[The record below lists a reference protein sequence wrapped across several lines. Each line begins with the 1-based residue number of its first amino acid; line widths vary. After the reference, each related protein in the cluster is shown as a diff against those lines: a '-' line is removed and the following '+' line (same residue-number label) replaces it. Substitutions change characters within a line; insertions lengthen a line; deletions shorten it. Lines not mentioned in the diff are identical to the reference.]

1 MKASTIWTNKKIIT
15 VPLVI
20 IFWIGVWYIAALLIG
35 QELLVPTPAVTLE
48 TLFRLGATGQFWLN
62 VLFSTLRIIYGFALG
77 VLIGVLGGYLSAKS
91 KLVHTLFSPIL
102 HLARAV
108 PVVSFILLA
117 FVWIK
122 TNFISVFITVLM
134 VAPIIWET
142 VRAALV
148 GIDRG
153 LVEMGQVFGLSN
165 KDILLKIK
173 FPQIFPPFM
182 ASLTSAL
189 GLAWKAGIAA
199 EYICHPKQSVGV
211 MLYNAKTY
219 LETAETFALT
229 LVVVVISFGLELLVK
244 YAARRCQ
251 G

>member
-1 MKASTIWTNKKIIT
+1 MKPSTIQVSKKIIT
-15 VPLVI
+15 ALAVAL
-20 IFWIGVWYIAALLIG
+20 FWIGVWYIVALAVN
-35 QELLVPTPAVTLE
+35 QELLVPTPALTLK
-48 TLFRLGATGQFWLN
+48 TLFDLAATGEFWLN
-62 VLFSTLRIIYGFALG
+62 VLFSTLRIIEGF
-77 VLIGVLGGYLSAKS
+77 LIGVAVGIAGGYLSAKS
-91 KLVHTLFSPIL
+91 RIINILCSPIL

-122 TNFISVFITVLM
+122 TNGISVFITVLM

-142 VRAALV
+142 VRSALC
-148 GIDRG
+148 GIDRS
-153 LVEMGQVFGLSN
+153 LVEMGQVFSLSPRE
-165 KDILLKIK
+165 ILLKIK
-173 FPQIFPPFM
+173 LPQIIPAFLT
-182 ASLTSAL
+182 ACTSAL

-229 LVVVVISFGLELLVK
+229 IGVVLISFGLELLVK
-244 YAARRCQ
+244 YTTRRWRV
-251 G
+251 

>member
-1 MKASTIWTNKKIIT
+1 MKTSIIWTSKKIFT
-15 VPLVI
+15 VSLVI
-20 IFWIGVWYIAALLIG
+20 IFWIGVWYIAALLVG
-35 QELLVPTPAVTLE
+35 QELLVPTPSVTIK
-48 TLFRLGATGQFWLN
+48 TLFRLGATSQFWLN
-62 VLFSTLRIIYGFALG
+62 VLFSTLRIIYGFVLG
-77 VLIGVLGGYLSAKS
+77 VLLGVAGGYISAKS
-91 KLVHTLFSPIL
+91 KWVHTLFSPVL

-142 VRAALV
+142 VRSALS
-148 GIDRG
+148 GIDRR

-165 KDILLKIK
+165 KDILFKIK
-173 FPQIFPPFM
+173 LPQILPPFM

-229 LVVVVISFGLELLVK
+229 LMVVVISFGLELLVK
-244 YAARRCQ
+244 HVARRCQ
-251 G
+251 V

>member
-1 MKASTIWTNKKIIT
+1 M
-15 VPLVI
+15 
-20 IFWIGVWYIAALLIG
+20 AALAVG
-35 QELLVPTPAVTLE
+35 QELLVPTPLVTLK
-48 TLFRLGATGQFWLN
+48 TLIRLGATPQFWVN
-62 VLFSTLRIIYGFALG
+62 VLISTLRIIYGFLLG
-77 VLIGVLGGYLSAKS
+77 VLIGVAGGYISAKS
-91 KLVHTLFSPIL
+91 KLVHALFSPIL

-142 VRAALV
+142 VRSALNN
-148 GIDRG
+148 IDRR
-153 LVEMGQVFGLSN
+153 LVEMGQVFRLSN
-165 KDILLKIK
+165 REILFKIK
-173 FPQIFPPFM
+173 LPQIIPPFM
-182 ASLTSAL
+182 AALTSSL

-229 LVVVVISFGLELLVK
+229 LVVVVISFCLELLVK
-244 YAARRCQ
+244 YWARRCQ
-251 G
+251 V